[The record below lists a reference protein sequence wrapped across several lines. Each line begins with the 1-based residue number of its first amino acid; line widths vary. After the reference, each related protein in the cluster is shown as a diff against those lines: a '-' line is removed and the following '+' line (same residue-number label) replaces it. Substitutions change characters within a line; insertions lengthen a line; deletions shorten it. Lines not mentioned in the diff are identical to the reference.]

1 MTFRTIRTHVVV
13 LRQIAVGSWPR
24 HIGLGVLISSVLGFS
39 VLAQSTSDFID
50 PLNDERVRI
59 EKKVDAP
66 QPPAVERP
74 EPTRADPAE
83 ETTSANLLAR
93 ARQGANAGAEAAQER
108 ATGFWAGMKASVA
121 DLAARMGMPTAG
133 LLGLL
138 GLALAALA
146 LLVGWTLFRGKG
158 RRRGFETD
166 DDVYARS
173 SRDISA
179 RRQPG
184 DSRASSPQSET
195 APAAF
200 QETMPD
206 DFDSIFAEEAEET
219 GFDDD
224 RTRPVAASASAAVD
238 SSDASTWRKPNLDRL
253 RDSIKAD
260 WKADKDRDDET
271 TVANSAPA
279 KTAPTPPTAPGSDPG
294 ELRLTE
300 VSDGWEDWDEQA
312 DPEDDPWA
320 KDPARDEPVREAD
333 SSATNR
339 IRALRESLRA
349 S

>member
-1 MTFRTIRTHVVV
+1 MTFRTIRTHIVV

-24 HIGLGVLISSVLGFS
+24 HIGFGVLISSVLGFS

-50 PLNDERVRI
+50 PLKDERVRI

-83 ETTSANLLAR
+83 ETNSANLLAR
-93 ARQGANAGAEAAQER
+93 ARQGANSGAEAAQER

-121 DLAARMGMPTAG
+121 DLAAKMGLPTV
-133 LLGLL
+133 GLL

-158 RRRGFETD
+158 RRRGFETE

-173 SRDISA
+173 SRDIFA

-184 DSRASSPQSET
+184 DSRAASSSART

-206 DFDSIFAEEAEET
+206 DFDAIFAEEAEET

-224 RTRPVAASASAAVD
+224 RTKPVAASAAVD

-271 TVANSAPA
+271 PVAKSAPA
-279 KTAPTPPTAPGSDPG
+279 KTAPTPHAAPGSDPG

-300 VSDGWEDWDEQA
+300 VSDGWEDWDDQA
-312 DPEDDPWA
+312 DPQDDPWA
-320 KDPARDEPVREAD
+320 EKPVRDEPKRDAD